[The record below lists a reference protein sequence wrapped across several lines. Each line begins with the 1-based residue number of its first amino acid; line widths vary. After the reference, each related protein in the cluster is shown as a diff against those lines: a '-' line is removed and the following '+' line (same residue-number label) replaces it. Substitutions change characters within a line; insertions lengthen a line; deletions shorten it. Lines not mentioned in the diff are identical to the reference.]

1 MLTSPKFCLN
11 YTSLPSFFLHFYKNC
26 GYPLIMCFLKRYL
39 CQKCII
45 RLLKNLF
52 LLLLISNLILSMK
65 VLLLNFSKTFIGELF
80 LHSKVLLWE
89 LRTNLPMFHVLIKL
103 EDHLH
108 IPIKES
114 EGFIRFLCPF
124 CNEMQATIN
133 PSNNLSHCFVCG
145 KNLNNIDL
153 LIANGYTFSL
163 SVEILKDVWAE
174 FKKRSQIEAP
184 PSTWQ

>member
-1 MLTSPKFCLN
+1 MN
-11 YTSLPSFFLHFYKNC
+11 YTSLPSFCIHFYDFF
-26 GYPLIMCFLKRYL
+26 GYPLKIDFSKRIL
-39 CQKCII
+39 GHNFITI
-45 RLLKNLF
+45 RLKKKFGLRLIFKLTHSIKF
-52 LLLLISNLILSMK
+52 TLLYFKEIFIE
-65 VLLLNFSKTFIGELF
+65 SKFMYAKT
-80 LHSKVLLWE
+80 LLWE

-108 IPIKES
+108 IPLKES

-133 PSNNLSHCFVCG
+133 PSNNLSHCFSCG

-153 LIANGYTFSL
+153 MIANGYTFSL
-163 SVEILKDVWAE
+163 SVEILKDLWTE
-174 FKKRSQIEAP
+174 YKKRSQIEAP